1 MGLII
6 SNKGLDILKKIKSNS
21 ILNICAD
28 DWKNYNRSYGNIKIE
43 VENYS
48 IEIENDY
55 RLVPYFGTEEELA
68 GYDAKILKNNKFDS
82 SVMEKDLYIK
92 EINMQVLGIKIV
104 RDTITIDYNNK
115 DKNEVYNIDQ
125 AIIFDFGIM
134 KFAISQTSIFTPM
147 SKITF
152 SEDVDTDVKSIKEVK
167 SDWIDD
173 DLDNGGENLIKYMV
187 HVKRD
192 ILEL

>member
-6 SNKGLDILKKIKSNS
+6 SDKGLDVLKKIKGNS

-28 DWKNYNRSYGNIKIE
+28 DWKDYNRSYGNIKIE
-43 VENYS
+43 IENCS

-68 GYDAKILKNNKFDS
+68 GYDAKILINNKFDP
-82 SVMEKDLYIK
+82 SVMKEDLYIK
-92 EINMQVLGIKIV
+92 EINMQVIGIKIV
-104 RDTITIDYNNK
+104 RDTITIDYNNE
-115 DKNEVYNIDQ
+115 DKNEVYNLDQ
-125 AIIFDFGIM
+125 AIIFEFGTM

-152 SEDVDTDVKSIKEVK
+152 SEDVETDIKSIKDVK
-167 SDWIDD
+167 SDWMED
-173 DLDNGGENLIKYMV
+173 DLYNEDN
-187 HVKRD
+187 
-192 ILEL
+192 

>member
-6 SNKGLDILKKIKSNS
+6 SDKGLDVLKKIKGNLM
-21 ILNICAD
+21 LNICAY
-28 DWKNYNRSYGNIKIE
+28 DWKDYNRSYGNIKIE
-43 VENYS
+43 SKNCS

-68 GYDAKILKNNKFDS
+68 GYDAKILKNNKFAP
-82 SVMEKDLYIK
+82 SVMKEDLYIK
-92 EINMQVLGIKIV
+92 EINMQVKGIKIV
-104 RDTITIDYNNK
+104 RDTITIDYNSE

-134 KFAISQTSIFTPM
+134 KFVISQTSIFTPM
-147 SKITF
+147 SKIIF
-152 SEDVDTDVKSIKEVK
+152 SEDVETDIKSIKDVK

-173 DLDNGGENLIKYMV
+173 DLDNGEILTKYMV

>member
-6 SNKGLDILKKIKSNS
+6 SDKGLEILKKIKGKT
-21 ILNICAD
+21 IVNICAD
-28 DWKNYNRSYGNIKIE
+28 DPEDYNRSYGNIKIE
-43 VENYS
+43 LQNFL

-68 GYDAKILKNNKFDS
+68 GYEVNILKDKRFNS

-92 EINMQVLGIKIV
+92 EINKQVVGINII
-104 RDTITIDYNNK
+104 RDTIMIDYK
-115 DKNEVYNIDQ
+115 AGCKNDVYKIDQ
-125 AIIFDFGIM
+125 ALIFDFGIM

-152 SEDVDTDVKSIKEVK
+152 SEDIEMSIKSIEEVK

-173 DLDNGGENLIKYMV
+173 DLESGENSPKYKV
-187 HVKRD
+187 HVKRE

>member
-6 SNKGLDILKKIKSNS
+6 SDIGLDILKKIKGNS
-21 ILNICAD
+21 IVNICAD
-28 DWKNYNRSYGNIKIE
+28 DWRDYNRSYGNIKIE
-43 VENYS
+43 IENYS
-48 IEIENDY
+48 MEIENDY
-55 RLVPYFGTEEELA
+55 RLVSYFGIEEELA
-68 GYDAKILKNNKFDS
+68 GYDAKILKNNKFTPT
-82 SVMEKDLYIK
+82 VMKEDLYIK
-92 EINMQVLGIKIV
+92 EINMQVIGIKIV
-104 RDTITIDYNNK
+104 RDTITIDYNNE

-134 KFAISQTSIFTPM
+134 KFSISQTSIFTPM

-152 SEDVDTDVKSIKEVK
+152 SEDVETDIKSIKDVK

-173 DLDNGGENLIKYMV
+173 NLDNEENLNKYIV

>member
-6 SNKGLDILKKIKSNS
+6 SDKGLETLKKIKGKI

-28 DWKNYNRSYGNIKIE
+28 DWKDYNRSYGNIKIE
-43 VENYS
+43 LQNCF

-68 GYDAKILKNNKFDS
+68 GYDAKILKDNKFDY
-82 SVMEKDLYIK
+82 SVMEEDLYTK
-92 EINMQVLGIKIV
+92 EINKQVVGINII
-104 RDTITIDYNNK
+104 RDTIMIDYK
-115 DKNEVYNIDQ
+115 DEDKNEVYKIDQ

-134 KFAISQTSIFTPM
+134 KFCISQTSIFTPM

-152 SEDVDTDVKSIKEVK
+152 SEDVEMEIKSIEEVK
-167 SDWIDD
+167 SEWIDD
-173 DLDNGGENLIKYMV
+173 DLDTEVKSPKYKV
-187 HVKRD
+187 HVKRK